1 MNTITIIFLATLYY
15 VASPEVKENLYSYQ
29 LMFNSYDQC
38 EMFFDDYSDELLN
51 GLMDHG
57 KMKYGQEVGVDY
69 LSCAQV
75 KVNLQ
80 MPGDPEV
87 IGQKVMYQK

>member
-1 MNTITIIFLATLYY
+1 MNTVTVIFLATLFY

-29 LMFNSYDQC
+29 LMFNNYSEC
-38 EMFFDDYSDELLN
+38 ELFFDEYGDKLLN
-51 GLMDHG
+51 GVMDHG
-57 KMKYGQEVGVDY
+57 TQKYGQQVGVDY
-69 LSCAQV
+69 LSCAKV

-87 IGQKVMYQK
+87 IGQKVLYQK